1 MASEHFII
9 PYPKTKAGKKEWNSR
24 YGLNAYYAGKHWS
37 KRREDAQY
45 WHRIVREQIRL
56 QHVRTVPFDKPV
68 EIHFYWNDNLDLSN
82 HAVMAKMIED
92 ALKGILIRDDSR
104 AYVVVHS
111 HHWHDGDFIGV
122 GVKEV

>member
-1 MASEHFII
+1 MAKANFKI
-9 PYPKTKAGKKEWNSR
+9 PYPKTADGKRAWNAR
-24 YGLNAYYAGKHWS
+24 FGLNAYYSGKHWS
-37 KRREDAQY
+37 KRDADAKY
-45 WHRIVREQIRL
+45 WHSMVRHELKAQRIRS
-56 QHVRTVPFDKPV
+56 VPFDKPV

-104 AYVVVHS
+104 AYVVGHS

-122 GVKEV
+122 GVKEI

>member
-9 PYPKTKAGKKEWNSR
+9 PYPKTKEGKKQWNSR

-37 KRREDAQY
+37 KRREDAEY

-68 EIHFYWNDNLDLSN
+68 EIHFYWNDKLDLSN

-92 ALKGILIRDDSR
+92 AIKGILIRDDSR
-104 AYVVVHS
+104 AYVAGIC
-111 HHWHDGDFIGV
+111 HHWHDKDVIGV
-122 GVKEV
+122 GIKEI